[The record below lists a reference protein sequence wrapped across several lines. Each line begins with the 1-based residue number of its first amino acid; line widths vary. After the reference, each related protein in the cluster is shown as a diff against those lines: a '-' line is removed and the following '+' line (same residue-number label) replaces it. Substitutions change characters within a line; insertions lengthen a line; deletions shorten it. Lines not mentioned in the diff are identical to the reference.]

1 MLKLQVQVFVNTD
14 NYKNIGNASSAIDF
28 SETRIDTLG
37 YYASSLASILGD
49 TLAAEIRKAL
59 ALPAQPEDDDNGE

>member
-14 NYKNIGNASSAIDF
+14 HYKNIGNASSSIDF

-37 YYASSLASILGD
+37 YYASSLATILGD
-49 TLAAEIRKAL
+49 TLAKEVRKAL
-59 ALPAQPEDDDNGE
+59 SLEKVESDDDGE

>member
-14 NYKNIGNASSAIDF
+14 HYKNIGNASSSVDF

-37 YYASSLASILGD
+37 YYASSLATILGD
-49 TLAAEIRKAL
+49 TLAEEVRKAL
-59 ALPAQPEDDDNGE
+59 SLEEVEGDGDGE